1 MNIDSIAKYRNYLL
15 PLMDCISIVL
25 GYYLVSVLI
34 TDSFL
39 MQPTSAITRNEIII
53 SIVLA
58 IIVFQVIFRLS
69 KRYANI
75 IRYESNQDYILY
87 IVLSLISSLIVSLIE
102 DYPLCPPVRCGTQG
116 NKIHLRKPEETA
128 DNRRR
133 IFSQ

>member
-1 MNIDSIAKYRNYLL
+1 MSFVNIDSVAKYRNYLL

-39 MQPTSAITRNEIII
+39 MKPTSVVTRNEILI
-53 SIVLA
+53 SIIIA
-58 IIVFQVIFRLS
+58 IIVFQIIFRLS

-87 IVLSLISSLIVSLIE
+87 IVLSLLSALIVSLIE
-102 DYPLCPPVRCGTQG
+102 DLFLNMKNPASVVIACSRDHISGEAG
-116 NKIHLRKPEETA
+116 I
-128 DNRRR
+128 
-133 IFSQ
+133 